1 MLDQTISVPFTKSD
15 LAFFDLETT
24 GLNPDTHEI
33 IEIGMVRINQETLE
47 ETGRF
52 EARIMP
58 KNLAIADPVALKING
73 FTPTKWTDAISLDD
87 ALQGFAQATEGSVLI
102 AHNISFDWGFLRRAY
117 ETSGI
122 ALNTD
127 YHRLDLLSIAY
138 AKLKPK
144 GVTSYRL
151 QKLREYFAI
160 PPNEAHRALAD
171 TEMAVAIFKK
181 LMELP

>member
-1 MLDQTISVPFTKSD
+1 MPEPTIPLPFTTLD

-24 GLNPDTHEI
+24 GLSPDVHEI
-33 IEIGMVRINQETLE
+33 IEIGMVRINQQTLE

-58 KNLAIADPVALKING
+58 KNLAAADPVALRING
-73 FTPTKWTDAISLDD
+73 FKPENWTDAISLEE
-87 ALQGFAQATEGSVLI
+87 ALKGFADATEGCVLI
-102 AHNISFDWGFLRRAY
+102 AHNITFDWSFLRPAY
-117 ETSGI
+117 ERNNI
-122 ALNTD
+122 ELRTD

-144 GVTSYRL
+144 GITSYRL
-151 QKLREYFAI
+151 QKLREYFDI

-171 TEMAVAIFKK
+171 SEMALAIFKK
-181 LMELP
+181 LIEL

>member
-1 MLDQTISVPFTKSD
+1 MPENVISLPFTTSD

-24 GLNPDTHEI
+24 GLNPDQHEI
-33 IEIGMVRINQETLE
+33 IEIGMVRVNQQTME

-58 KNLAIADPVALKING
+58 QNLAAADPVALRING
-73 FTPTKWTDAISLDD
+73 FTKEKWSDAISLTD
-87 ALQGFAQATEGSVLI
+87 ALKGFADATAGSVLI
-102 AHNISFDWGFLRRAY
+102 AQNISFDWGFLRRAY
-117 ETSGI
+117 EESGI
-122 ALNTD
+122 ELRTD

-144 GVTSYRL
+144 GVISYRL
-151 QKLREYFAI
+151 QKLREYFNI

-171 TEMAVAIFKK
+171 SEMALAIFKK
-181 LMELP
+181 LIEL